1 MSETDMLHVGRDGV
15 SLRGRDTI
23 VIFILL
29 VLSATL
35 TWLLWTHMEKDE
47 QRGSMISQRMEVM
60 KQEHALL
67 RDSIDSNT
75 EALHG
80 VTDQM
85 ELQSWLMIA
94 DPKEEQFARKHIG
107 VPKLLGGNNPYPIR
121 P

>member
-1 MSETDMLHVGRDGV
+1 MESSTLRVGRDGV
-15 SLRGRDTI
+15 SLKGRDTI
-23 VIFILL
+23 VIFVLL
-29 VLSATL
+29 CFSGGLGWT
-35 TWLLWTHMEKDE
+35 LWTHIDKDE
-47 QRGSMISQRMEVM
+47 QRGRAISERMEVM

-67 RDSIDSNT
+67 RDSIDANT
-75 EALHG
+75 TALHN

-94 DPKEEQFARKHIG
+94 DPKQEAEARKKIG